1 MTHAPKIPKEQRSFA
16 DKGAQPLAEAM
27 TDDRRDRETEAQSG
41 QPGDADV
48 NLEEQGRFGNL
59 RQNLTTHWK
68 VQDR

>member
-1 MTHAPKIPKEQRSFA
+1 MSHAPKIPKEQRSFA
-16 DKGAQPLAEAM
+16 DKGARSEADAM
-27 TDDRRDRETEAQSG
+27 SDDRRDRETEAQSG

-48 NLEEQGRFGNL
+48 NLDEQGRFGNL

>member
-1 MTHAPKIPKEQRSFA
+1 MTHAPRIPKEQRSFA
-16 DKGAQPLAEAM
+16 DRGGKPLAEAIAS
-27 TDDRRDRETEAQSG
+27 DRRDMETGAQSG

-48 NLEEQGRFGNL
+48 NLDTQGRFGNL